1 MSEILNSTPAP
12 RNRTDLFLSCTLL
25 SLQGFGG
32 VMAVV
37 QRELVERKR
46 WLTREEFIEDWAI
59 AQTLPGPNA
68 VNLSV
73 IVGHRYFGASGALAA
88 FAGMLLAPLMLIL
101 CIGMLYA
108 PFADQPQV
116 AGALKGMGAVA
127 AGLILATGMRLIGAL
142 RNNPLGMKLC
152 LLLTAVCFVAVAL
165 VRLPLIYPLFGIGLL
180 GSLLTYAKLKP

>member
-1 MSEILNSTPAP
+1 MNSLTSCPK
-12 RNRTDLFLSCTLL
+12 NCLDLFLSFTLL

-59 AQTLPGPNA
+59 AQTLPGPNV

-73 IVGHRYFGASGALAA
+73 IVGNRYFGASGALAA
-88 FAGMLLAPLMLIL
+88 FAGMLIAPLLLIL
-101 CIGMLYA
+101 GIAILYA

-116 AGALKGMGAVA
+116 GGALKGMGAVA
-127 AGLILATGMRLIGAL
+127 AGLILATGIRLMGAL

-152 LLLTAVCFVAVAL
+152 LLLTAACFIAVAL
-165 VRLPLIYPLFGIGLL
+165 LRLPLIYPLFSIGLL
-180 GSLLTYAKLKP
+180 GSLLAYARLKS